1 MPKTIAVLSSIML
14 FLLVGCTNQTS
25 SEEDNTFEEEIRTLK
40 TENETLKEQINELQ
54 QLEKENE
61 SLQQE
66 LKDKEESYLRF
77 ISASHTSRSFI
88 EAMIRGNVEKLN
100 TLTTS
105 ELEAFEGYFEQKI
118 NDQVIEVPYDR
129 FYSHP
134 YINREVI
141 ISVYG
146 YGIDDDKLWIQ
157 YASSYDEKQSY
168 INLELKKVGEQW
180 KINSITYDI

>member
-25 SEEDNTFEEEIRTLK
+25 SEEDSKLQEKIRMLEA
-40 TENETLKEQINELQ
+40 ENETLEEQINDLQ
-54 QLEKENE
+54 KLETENE
-61 SLQQE
+61 SLQQV

-105 ELEAFEGYFEQKI
+105 ELVAFEGYFEQKF

-129 FYSHP
+129 LYSEP
-134 YINREVI
+134 YINREVV
-141 ISVYG
+141 ISVHG
-146 YGIDDDKLWIQ
+146 YGIDGDKLWIQ
-157 YASSYDEKQSY
+157 YASSQDDTQSY
-168 INLELKKVGEQW
+168 INLELKKIDEQW
-180 KINSITYDI
+180 KVSSMEYDI